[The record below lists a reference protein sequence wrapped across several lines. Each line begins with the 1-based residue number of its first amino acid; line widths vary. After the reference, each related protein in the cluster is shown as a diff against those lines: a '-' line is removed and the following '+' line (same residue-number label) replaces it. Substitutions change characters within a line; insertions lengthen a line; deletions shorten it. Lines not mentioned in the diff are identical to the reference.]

1 MDDMDLRMKLPKSYR
16 TAINAFNKA
25 QMAGKGCDASDM
37 IEAWGNVTVSEVV
50 ALYNNQNK

>member
-1 MDDMDLRMKLPKSYR
+1 MKLPKSYR